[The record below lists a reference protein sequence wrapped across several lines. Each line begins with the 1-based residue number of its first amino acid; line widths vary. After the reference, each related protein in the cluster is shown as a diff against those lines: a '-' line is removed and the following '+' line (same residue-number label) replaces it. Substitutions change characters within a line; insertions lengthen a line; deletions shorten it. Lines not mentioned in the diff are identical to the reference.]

1 MLPAMA
7 DHAAAAN
14 TVTKIG
20 DRMPLVIGL
29 LLTSL
34 TLRPQIVG
42 VGPLVPEIQR
52 AMDMSHAFTGLLV
65 TIPVLCLGIFAPVA
79 PVIAGR
85 IGAINAVTGAG
96 LLIALAGMA
105 RAVVPGST
113 GLILFTF
120 LVGVGM
126 GVGNALMVIAVKERF
141 ADRPLLLTAVY
152 STGIQFG
159 ATAAAVVAV
168 PLSLWLGGWRWSLF
182 AMSAA
187 SLVFIVAWIITT
199 RNMHVQ
205 RQRGVF
211 PRFPLKSSI
220 VWSFAAMFGLMGVV
234 FYGLATWAPSAYVDL
249 GYSETS
255 VGWLAAMYNIG
266 TLPTSLAVGLIGERV
281 TRRQALVT
289 ASAVMT
295 LATLLFA
302 LVPAFGFEWMLLAG
316 IANGMMFT
324 VTMSLPLDVA
334 DSPIDVGAAAGM
346 MLFIGYLIT
355 ACAPSALGWV
365 RDLTGSFDL
374 VLLAFPVAAGLF
386 CLIAM
391 TLSPARLQRGI
402 RQS

>member
-1 MLPAMA
+1 MLHAMA
-7 DHAAAAN
+7 ENANAARTVAA
-14 TVTKIG
+14 IG

-34 TLRPQIVG
+34 TLRPQVVG
-42 VGPLVPEIQR
+42 IGPLVPDIQR
-52 AMDMSHAFTGLLV
+52 SMNMSHAFTGLLV
-65 TIPVLCLGIFAPVA
+65 TIPVLCLGIFAPIA

-85 IGAINAVTGAG
+85 IGAINAVSVAG
-96 LLIALAGMA
+96 VLIAVAGMA
-105 RAVVPGST
+105 RAFAPGPM

-159 ATAAAVVAV
+159 ATAAAVLAV
-168 PLSLWLGGWRWSLF
+168 PLALWFGGWRGSLLV
-182 AMSAA
+182 MSAA
-187 SLVFIVAWIITT
+187 SLLFVIAWIIAT
-199 RNMHVQ
+199 RNMHVT

-211 PRFPLKSSI
+211 PRFPLRSGLI
-220 VWSFAAMFGLMGVV
+220 WSFAAMFGLMGIV
-234 FYGLATWAPSAYVDL
+234 FYGLATWAPAAYVDF

-255 VGWLAAMYNIG
+255 VGWLAAMYNLG

-289 ASAVMT
+289 ASAVMV

-302 LVPAFGFEWMLLAG
+302 LVPAYGFEWMLLAG

-346 MLFIGYLIT
+346 MLFAGYLLT
-355 ACAPSALGWV
+355 ATAPSALGWV

-374 VLLAFPVAAGLF
+374 VLLAFPVSAALF
-386 CLIAM
+386 CLLAM

-402 RQS
+402 RGG

>member
-1 MLPAMA
+1 MA
-7 DHAAAAN
+7 DHASAARA
-14 TVTKIG
+14 VGRIG

-34 TLRPQIVG
+34 TLRPQVVG
-42 VGPLVPEIQR
+42 IGPLVPEIKD
-52 AMDMSHAFTGLLV
+52 ALGMSHAFTGLLV
-65 TIPVLCLGIFAPVA
+65 TIPLVCLGIFAPLA

-85 IGAINAVTGAG
+85 IGAINAVSVAG
-96 LLIALAGMA
+96 LLIAAAGMA
-105 RAVVPGST
+105 RAFVPGT
-113 GLILFTF
+113 FGLIAFTF

-159 ATAAAVVAV
+159 ATASAVLAV
-168 PLSLWLGGWRWSLF
+168 PLALWFDGWRGSLF
-182 AMSAA
+182 VMSAA
-187 SLVFIVAWIITT
+187 SLAFVIAWIIVT
-199 RNMHVQ
+199 RNMHTK

-211 PRFPLKSSI
+211 PRFPLRSSI

-234 FYGLATWAPSAYVDL
+234 FYGLASWAPDAYIEL

-255 VGWLAAMYNIG
+255 VGWLAALYNIG

-281 TRRQALVT
+281 TRRRSLVV
-289 ASAVMT
+289 ASGVMT
-295 LATLLFA
+295 VATLLFA
-302 LVPAFGFEWMLLAG
+302 VVPEFGFGWMLLAG

-346 MLFIGYLIT
+346 MLFVGYLIT

-365 RDLTGSFDL
+365 RDMTGSYEL
-374 VLLAFPVAAGLF
+374 VLLAFPIAAACF
-386 CLIAM
+386 CLLAM

-402 RQS
+402 RGT